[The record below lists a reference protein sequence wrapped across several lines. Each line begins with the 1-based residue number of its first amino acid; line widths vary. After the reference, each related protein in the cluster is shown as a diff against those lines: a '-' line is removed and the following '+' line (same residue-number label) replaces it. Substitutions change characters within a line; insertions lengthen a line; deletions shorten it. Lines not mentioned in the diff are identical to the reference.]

1 MAGDINLTKDETFD
15 GYVTEKVN
23 VIKNDL
29 LGDYNENGKYII
41 NEQVILELLKLDKI
55 KHSTFNNSIFCTSYM
70 PGYGEITFE
79 LELKKQGNNGIA
91 VIYVLEK
98 VDKINGY
105 IQNTIKTQIAIYKDV
120 LTPDFIDRSF
130 DGFNIKR
137 NEDQEQKEL
146 DPNDFKGSLN
156 TYIGARK
163 HFMDLLDT
171 ATADDYNEM
180 YQQYFNQRIA
190 ILKED
195 GSDYAKLVLNKYSA
209 EYDKIKD
216 YFLKNEGA
224 VDYKALNELLDKC
237 FEDVNGLDPKNR
249 EKEEELKKKMIPYLH
264 ALMMQA
270 QAINQKGKEKV
281 VKKAK
286 LSEKQQLEKI
296 AADKEK
302 AEKSKTADK
311 KEKSKDASVKFEYGK
326 EHPITDNA
334 SRLKDYLDNQNKEQQ
349 KSNETSSSTD
359 SYYRNE
365 KQNDNE
371 SATEYGA
378 NSDDADRYKD
388 YNSRGSS
395 ENQEQ
400 EDNKEQTTGY
410 DKPTGDYNEQN
421 NDESYSYEDGGSID
435 NDI

>member
-41 NEQVILELLKLDKI
+41 NEKVILELLKLEKN
-55 KHSTFNNSIFCTSYM
+55 KRSTFNNSIFCTSYM

-79 LELKKQGNNGIA
+79 LELKKQDNNGIA

-130 DGFNIKR
+130 EGFNIKK
-137 NEDQEQKEL
+137 NDDQEQKEL
-146 DPNDFKGSLN
+146 NPDDFKSSLN

-163 HFMDLLDT
+163 HFMDLLDN
-171 ATADDYNEM
+171 ATADDYNDM

-195 GSDYAKLVLNKYSA
+195 GSEYAKLVLKNYSA
-209 EYDKIKD
+209 EYEKIKD

-264 ALMMQA
+264 ALMIQA

-286 LSEKQQLEKI
+286 ANEKQKLEQI
-296 AADKEK
+296 AKDKEK
-302 AEKSKTADK
+302 TEKSKTAPK
-311 KEKSKDASVKFEYGK
+311 KEEKAKVSNAN
-326 EHPITDNA
+326 EHPINDN
-334 SRLKDYLDNQNKEQQ
+334 SERLKDYLDSQKIEKQTTVEKSENVADYNNNPQTDENEATESNQ
-349 KSNETSSSTD
+349 STD
-359 SYYRNE
+359 
-365 KQNDNE
+365 DNTIKE
-371 SATEYGA
+371 FVE
-378 NSDDADRYKD
+378 
-388 YNSRGSS
+388 RGSS
-395 ENQEQ
+395 ITGKESSETELTPEAKPMDDNTSNLDVPQF
-400 EDNKEQTTGY
+400 EDNG
-410 DKPTGDYNEQN
+410 N
-421 NDESYSYEDGGSID
+421 NFDSYL
-435 NDI
+435 

>member
-15 GYVTEKVN
+15 GYVTEKIS

-41 NEQVILELLKLDKI
+41 NEKVILELLKLEKN
-55 KHSTFNNSIFCTSYM
+55 KRSTFNNSIFCTSYM

-130 DGFNIKR
+130 EGFNIKK
-137 NEDQEQKEL
+137 NDDQEQKEL
-146 DPNDFKGSLN
+146 NPDDFKSSLN

-163 HFMDLLDT
+163 HFMDLLDN
-171 ATADDYNEM
+171 ATADDYNDM

-195 GSDYAKLVLNKYSA
+195 GSEYAKLVLKNYSA
-209 EYDKIKD
+209 EYEKIKD

-286 LSEKQQLEKI
+286 ANEKQKLEQI
-296 AADKEK
+296 AKDKEK
-302 AEKSKTADK
+302 TEKSKTAPK
-311 KEKSKDASVKFEYGK
+311 KEEKAKVSNAN
-326 EHPITDNA
+326 EHPINDN
-334 SRLKDYLDNQNKEQQ
+334 SERLKDYLDSQKIEKQTTVEKSENVADYNNNPQTYENEATESNQ
-349 KSNETSSSTD
+349 STD
-359 SYYRNE
+359 NTINE
-365 KQNDNE
+365 FVE
-371 SATEYGA
+371 
-378 NSDDADRYKD
+378 
-388 YNSRGSS
+388 RGSS
-395 ENQEQ
+395 ITGKESSETELTAEAKPMDDNTSNLDVPQF
-400 EDNKEQTTGY
+400 EDNG
-410 DKPTGDYNEQN
+410 N
-421 NDESYSYEDGGSID
+421 NFDSYL
-435 NDI
+435 

>member
-41 NEQVILELLKLDKI
+41 NEKVILELLKLEKN
-55 KHSTFNNSIFCTSYM
+55 KRSTFNNSIFCTSYM

-79 LELKKQGNNGIA
+79 LELKKQDNNGIA

-130 DGFNIKR
+130 EGFNIKK
-137 NEDQEQKEL
+137 NDDQEQKEL
-146 DPNDFKGSLN
+146 NPDDFKSSLN

-163 HFMDLLDT
+163 HFMDLLDN
-171 ATADDYNEM
+171 ATADDYNDM

-195 GSDYAKLVLNKYSA
+195 GSEYAKLVLKNYSA
-209 EYDKIKD
+209 EYEKIKD

-286 LSEKQQLEKI
+286 SNEKQKLEQI
-296 AADKEK
+296 AKDKEK
-302 AEKSKTADK
+302 TEKSKTAPK
-311 KEKSKDASVKFEYGK
+311 KEEKAKVSNAN
-326 EHPITDNA
+326 EHPINDN
-334 SRLKDYLDNQNKEQQ
+334 SERLKDYLDSQKIEKQTTVEKSENVADYNNNPQTYENEATESNQ
-349 KSNETSSSTD
+349 STD
-359 SYYRNE
+359 NNINE
-365 KQNDNE
+365 FVE
-371 SATEYGA
+371 RASSITGEE
-378 NSDDADRYKD
+378 
-388 YNSRGSS
+388 SS
-395 ENQEQ
+395 ETKLTPEAKPMDDNTSDLAQF
-400 EDNKEQTTGY
+400 EDNG
-410 DKPTGDYNEQN
+410 
-421 NDESYSYEDGGSID
+421 NDFDSY
-435 NDI
+435 

>member
-15 GYVTEKVN
+15 GYVTEKIN

-41 NEQVILELLKLDKI
+41 NEKVILELLKLEKN
-55 KHSTFNNSIFCTSYM
+55 KRSTFNNSIFCTSYM

-130 DGFNIKR
+130 EGFNIKK
-137 NEDQEQKEL
+137 NDDQEQKEL
-146 DPNDFKGSLN
+146 NPDDFKSSLN

-163 HFMDLLDT
+163 HFMDLLDN
-171 ATADDYNEM
+171 ATADDYNDM

-195 GSDYAKLVLNKYSA
+195 GSEYAKLVLKNYSA
-209 EYDKIKD
+209 EYEKIKD

-286 LSEKQQLEKI
+286 ANEKQKLEQI
-296 AADKEK
+296 AKDKEK
-302 AEKSKTADK
+302 TEKSKTAPK
-311 KEKSKDASVKFEYGK
+311 KEEKAKVSNAN
-326 EHPITDNA
+326 EHPINDN
-334 SRLKDYLDNQNKEQQ
+334 SERLKDYLDSQKIEKQTTVEKSENVADYNNNPQTYENEATESNQ
-349 KSNETSSSTD
+349 STD
-359 SYYRNE
+359 NTINE
-365 KQNDNE
+365 FVE
-371 SATEYGA
+371 
-378 NSDDADRYKD
+378 
-388 YNSRGSS
+388 RGSS
-395 ENQEQ
+395 ITGKESSETELTPEAKPMDDNTSNLDVPQF
-400 EDNKEQTTGY
+400 EDNG
-410 DKPTGDYNEQN
+410 N
-421 NDESYSYEDGGSID
+421 NFDSYL
-435 NDI
+435 

>member
-15 GYVTEKVN
+15 GYVTEKIN

-41 NEQVILELLKLDKI
+41 NEKVILELLKLEKN
-55 KHSTFNNSIFCTSYM
+55 KRSTFNNSIFCTSYM

-130 DGFNIKR
+130 EGFNIKK
-137 NEDQEQKEL
+137 NDDQEQKEL
-146 DPNDFKGSLN
+146 NPDDFKSSLN

-163 HFMDLLDT
+163 HFMDLLDN
-171 ATADDYNEM
+171 ATADDYNDM

-195 GSDYAKLVLNKYSA
+195 GSEYAKLVLKNYSA
-209 EYDKIKD
+209 EYEKIKD

-286 LSEKQQLEKI
+286 ANEKQKLEQI
-296 AADKEK
+296 AKDKEK
-302 AEKSKTADK
+302 TEKSKTAPK
-311 KEKSKDASVKFEYGK
+311 KEEKAKVSNAN
-326 EHPITDNA
+326 EHPINDN
-334 SRLKDYLDNQNKEQQ
+334 SERLKDYLDSQKIEKQTTVEKSENVADYNNNPQTYENEANESNQ
-349 KSNETSSSTD
+349 STD
-359 SYYRNE
+359 NNINE
-365 KQNDNE
+365 FVE
-371 SATEYGA
+371 
-378 NSDDADRYKD
+378 
-388 YNSRGSS
+388 RGSS
-395 ENQEQ
+395 ITGEESSETELTPEAKPMDDNTSNLDVPQF
-400 EDNKEQTTGY
+400 EDNG
-410 DKPTGDYNEQN
+410 
-421 NDESYSYEDGGSID
+421 NDFDSYW
-435 NDI
+435 

>member
-15 GYVTEKVN
+15 GYVTEKIN

-41 NEQVILELLKLDKI
+41 NEKVILELLKLEKN
-55 KHSTFNNSIFCTSYM
+55 KRSTFNNSIFCTSYM

-130 DGFNIKR
+130 EGFNIKK
-137 NEDQEQKEL
+137 NDDQEQKEL
-146 DPNDFKGSLN
+146 NPDDFKSSLN

-163 HFMDLLDT
+163 HFMDLLDN
-171 ATADDYNEM
+171 ATADDYNDM

-195 GSDYAKLVLNKYSA
+195 GSEYAKLVLKNYSA
-209 EYDKIKD
+209 EYEKIKD

-286 LSEKQQLEKI
+286 ANEKQKLEQI
-296 AADKEK
+296 AKDKEK
-302 AEKSKTADK
+302 TEKSKTAPK
-311 KEKSKDASVKFEYGK
+311 KEEKAKVSNAN
-326 EHPITDNA
+326 EHPINDN
-334 SRLKDYLDNQNKEQQ
+334 SERLKDYLDSQKIEKQTTVEKSENVADYNNNPQTYENEANESNQ
-349 KSNETSSSTD
+349 STD
-359 SYYRNE
+359 NNINE
-365 KQNDNE
+365 FVE
-371 SATEYGA
+371 RASSITGEE
-378 NSDDADRYKD
+378 
-388 YNSRGSS
+388 SS
-395 ENQEQ
+395 ETKLNAEAKPMDDNTSDLAQF
-400 EDNKEQTTGY
+400 EDNG
-410 DKPTGDYNEQN
+410 
-421 NDESYSYEDGGSID
+421 NDFDSY
-435 NDI
+435 

>member
-15 GYVTEKVN
+15 GYVTEKIN

-41 NEQVILELLKLDKI
+41 NEKVILELLKLEKN
-55 KHSTFNNSIFCTSYM
+55 KRSTFNNSIFCTSYM

-130 DGFNIKR
+130 EGFNIKK
-137 NEDQEQKEL
+137 NDDQEQKEL
-146 DPNDFKGSLN
+146 NPDDFKSSLN

-163 HFMDLLDT
+163 HFMDLLDN
-171 ATADDYNEM
+171 ATADDYNDM

-195 GSDYAKLVLNKYSA
+195 GSEYAKLVLKNYSA
-209 EYDKIKD
+209 EYEKIKD

-286 LSEKQQLEKI
+286 ANEKQKLEQI
-296 AADKEK
+296 AKDKEK
-302 AEKSKTADK
+302 TEKSKTAPK
-311 KEKSKDASVKFEYGK
+311 KEEKAKVSNAN
-326 EHPITDNA
+326 EHPINDN
-334 SRLKDYLDNQNKEQQ
+334 SERLKDYLDSQKIEKQTTVEKSENVADYNNNPQTYENEATESNQ
-349 KSNETSSSTD
+349 STD
-359 SYYRNE
+359 NTINE
-365 KQNDNE
+365 FVE
-371 SATEYGA
+371 
-378 NSDDADRYKD
+378 
-388 YNSRGSS
+388 RGSS
-395 ENQEQ
+395 ITGKESSETELTAEAKPMDDNTSNLDVPQF
-400 EDNKEQTTGY
+400 EDNG
-410 DKPTGDYNEQN
+410 N
-421 NDESYSYEDGGSID
+421 NFDSYL
-435 NDI
+435 

>member
-41 NEQVILELLKLDKI
+41 NEKVILELLKLEKN
-55 KHSTFNNSIFCTSYM
+55 KRSTFNNSIFCTSYM

-130 DGFNIKR
+130 EGFNIKK
-137 NEDQEQKEL
+137 NDDQEQKEL
-146 DPNDFKGSLN
+146 NPDDFKSSLN

-163 HFMDLLDT
+163 HFMDLLDN
-171 ATADDYNEM
+171 ATADDYNDM

-195 GSDYAKLVLNKYSA
+195 GSEYAKLVLKNYSA
-209 EYDKIKD
+209 EYEKIKD

-286 LSEKQQLEKI
+286 ANEKQKLEQI
-296 AADKEK
+296 AKDKEK
-302 AEKSKTADK
+302 TEKSKTAPK
-311 KEKSKDASVKFEYGK
+311 KEEKAKVSNAN
-326 EHPITDNA
+326 EHPINDN
-334 SRLKDYLDNQNKEQQ
+334 SERLKDYLDSQKIEKQTTVEKSENVADYNNNPQTDENEATESNQ
-349 KSNETSSSTD
+349 STD
-359 SYYRNE
+359 
-365 KQNDNE
+365 DNTIKE
-371 SATEYGA
+371 FVE
-378 NSDDADRYKD
+378 
-388 YNSRGSS
+388 RGSS
-395 ENQEQ
+395 ITGKESSETELTPEAKPMDDNTSNLDVPQF
-400 EDNKEQTTGY
+400 EDNG
-410 DKPTGDYNEQN
+410 N
-421 NDESYSYEDGGSID
+421 NFDSYL
-435 NDI
+435 

>member
-15 GYVTEKVN
+15 GYVTEKIN

-41 NEQVILELLKLDKI
+41 NEKVILELLKLEKN
-55 KHSTFNNSIFCTSYM
+55 KRSTFNNSIFCTSYM

-130 DGFNIKR
+130 EGFNIKK
-137 NEDQEQKEL
+137 NDDQEQKEL
-146 DPNDFKGSLN
+146 NPDDFKSSLN

-163 HFMDLLDT
+163 HFMDLLDN
-171 ATADDYNEM
+171 ATADDYNDM

-195 GSDYAKLVLNKYSA
+195 GSEYAKLVLKNYSA
-209 EYDKIKD
+209 EYEKIKD

-264 ALMMQA
+264 ALMIQA

-286 LSEKQQLEKI
+286 ANEKQKLEQI
-296 AADKEK
+296 AKDKEK
-302 AEKSKTADK
+302 TEKSKTAPK
-311 KEKSKDASVKFEYGK
+311 KEEKAKVSNAN
-326 EHPITDNA
+326 EHPINDN
-334 SRLKDYLDNQNKEQQ
+334 SERLKDYLDSQKIEKQTTVEKSENVADYNNNPQTDENEATESNQ
-349 KSNETSSSTD
+349 STD
-359 SYYRNE
+359 
-365 KQNDNE
+365 DNTIKE
-371 SATEYGA
+371 FVE
-378 NSDDADRYKD
+378 
-388 YNSRGSS
+388 RGSS
-395 ENQEQ
+395 ITGKESSETELTPEAKPMDDNTSNLDVPQF
-400 EDNKEQTTGY
+400 EDNG
-410 DKPTGDYNEQN
+410 N
-421 NDESYSYEDGGSID
+421 NFDSYL
-435 NDI
+435 

>member
-15 GYVTEKVN
+15 GYVTEKIN

-41 NEQVILELLKLDKI
+41 NEKVILELLKLEKN
-55 KHSTFNNSIFCTSYM
+55 KRSTFNNSIFCTSYM

-130 DGFNIKR
+130 EGFNIKK
-137 NEDQEQKEL
+137 NDDQEQKEL
-146 DPNDFKGSLN
+146 NPDDFKSSLN

-163 HFMDLLDT
+163 HFMDLLDN
-171 ATADDYNEM
+171 ATADDYNDM

-195 GSDYAKLVLNKYSA
+195 GSEYAKLVLKNYSA
-209 EYDKIKD
+209 EYEKIKD

-286 LSEKQQLEKI
+286 ANEKQKLEQI
-296 AADKEK
+296 AKDKEK
-302 AEKSKTADK
+302 TEKSKTAPK
-311 KEKSKDASVKFEYGK
+311 KEEKAKVSNAN
-326 EHPITDNA
+326 EHPINDN
-334 SRLKDYLDNQNKEQQ
+334 SERLKDYLDSQKIEKQTTVEKSENVADYNNNPQTYENEANESNQ
-349 KSNETSSSTD
+349 STD
-359 SYYRNE
+359 NNINE
-365 KQNDNE
+365 FVE
-371 SATEYGA
+371 
-378 NSDDADRYKD
+378 
-388 YNSRGSS
+388 RGSS
-395 ENQEQ
+395 ITGEESSETELTPEAKPMDDNTSNLDVPQF
-400 EDNKEQTTGY
+400 EDNG
-410 DKPTGDYNEQN
+410 
-421 NDESYSYEDGGSID
+421 NDFDSY
-435 NDI
+435 

>member
-1 MAGDINLTKDETFD
+1 
-15 GYVTEKVN
+15 
-23 VIKNDL
+23 
-29 LGDYNENGKYII
+29 
-41 NEQVILELLKLDKI
+41 
-55 KHSTFNNSIFCTSYM
+55 M

-130 DGFNIKR
+130 EGFNIKK
-137 NEDQEQKEL
+137 NDDQEQKEL
-146 DPNDFKGSLN
+146 NPDDFKSSLN

-163 HFMDLLDT
+163 HFMDLLDN
-171 ATADDYNEM
+171 ATADDYNDM

-195 GSDYAKLVLNKYSA
+195 GSEYAKLVLKNYSA
-209 EYDKIKD
+209 EYEKIKD

-286 LSEKQQLEKI
+286 ANEKQKLEQI
-296 AADKEK
+296 AKDKEK
-302 AEKSKTADK
+302 TEKSKTAPK
-311 KEKSKDASVKFEYGK
+311 KEEKAKVSNAN
-326 EHPITDNA
+326 EHPINDN
-334 SRLKDYLDNQNKEQQ
+334 SERLKDYLDSQKIEKQTTVEKSENVADYNNNPQTYENEATESNQ
-349 KSNETSSSTD
+349 STD
-359 SYYRNE
+359 NTINE
-365 KQNDNE
+365 FVE
-371 SATEYGA
+371 
-378 NSDDADRYKD
+378 
-388 YNSRGSS
+388 RGSS
-395 ENQEQ
+395 ITGKESSETELTAEAKPMDDNTSNLDVPQF
-400 EDNKEQTTGY
+400 EDNG
-410 DKPTGDYNEQN
+410 N
-421 NDESYSYEDGGSID
+421 NFDSYL
-435 NDI
+435 

>member
-15 GYVTEKVN
+15 GYVTEKIN

-41 NEQVILELLKLDKI
+41 NEKVILELLKLEKN
-55 KHSTFNNSIFCTSYM
+55 KRSTFNNSIFCTSYM

-130 DGFNIKR
+130 EGFNIKK
-137 NEDQEQKEL
+137 NDEKKKKEL
-146 DPNDFKGSLN
+146 NPDDFKSSLN

-163 HFMDLLDT
+163 HFMDLLDN
-171 ATADDYNEM
+171 ATADDYNDM

-195 GSDYAKLVLNKYSA
+195 GSEYAKLVLKNYSA
-209 EYDKIKD
+209 EYEKIKD

-286 LSEKQQLEKI
+286 ANEKQKLEQI
-296 AADKEK
+296 AKDKEK
-302 AEKSKTADK
+302 TEKSKTAPK
-311 KEKSKDASVKFEYGK
+311 KEEKAKVSNAN
-326 EHPITDNA
+326 EHPINDN
-334 SRLKDYLDNQNKEQQ
+334 SERLKDYLDSQKIEKQTTVEKSENVADYNNNPQTYENEANESNQ
-349 KSNETSSSTD
+349 STD
-359 SYYRNE
+359 NNINE
-365 KQNDNE
+365 FVE
-371 SATEYGA
+371 
-378 NSDDADRYKD
+378 
-388 YNSRGSS
+388 RGSS
-395 ENQEQ
+395 ITGEESSETELTPEAKPMDDNTSDLAQF
-400 EDNKEQTTGY
+400 EDNG
-410 DKPTGDYNEQN
+410 
-421 NDESYSYEDGGSID
+421 NDFDSY
-435 NDI
+435 

>member
-41 NEQVILELLKLDKI
+41 NEKVILELLKLEKN
-55 KHSTFNNSIFCTSYM
+55 KRSTFNNSIFCTSYM

-130 DGFNIKR
+130 EGFNIKK
-137 NEDQEQKEL
+137 NDDQEQKEL
-146 DPNDFKGSLN
+146 NPDDFKSSLN

-163 HFMDLLDT
+163 HFMDLLDN
-171 ATADDYNEM
+171 ATADDYNDM

-195 GSDYAKLVLNKYSA
+195 GSEYAKLVLKNYSA
-209 EYDKIKD
+209 EYEKIKD

-264 ALMMQA
+264 ALMIQA

-286 LSEKQQLEKI
+286 ANEKQKLEQI
-296 AADKEK
+296 AKDKEK
-302 AEKSKTADK
+302 TEKSKTAPK
-311 KEKSKDASVKFEYGK
+311 KEEKAKVSNAN
-326 EHPITDNA
+326 EHPINDN
-334 SRLKDYLDNQNKEQQ
+334 SERLKDYLDSQKIEKQTTVEKSENVADYNNNPQTDENEATESNQ
-349 KSNETSSSTD
+349 STD
-359 SYYRNE
+359 
-365 KQNDNE
+365 DNTIKE
-371 SATEYGA
+371 FVE
-378 NSDDADRYKD
+378 
-388 YNSRGSS
+388 RGSS
-395 ENQEQ
+395 ITGKESSETELTPEAKPMDDNTSNLDVPQF
-400 EDNKEQTTGY
+400 EDNG
-410 DKPTGDYNEQN
+410 N
-421 NDESYSYEDGGSID
+421 NFDSYL
-435 NDI
+435 

>member
-15 GYVTEKVN
+15 GYVTEKIN

-41 NEQVILELLKLDKI
+41 NEKVILELLKLEKN
-55 KHSTFNNSIFCTSYM
+55 KRSTFNNSIFCTSYM

-79 LELKKQGNNGIA
+79 LELKKQDNNGIA

-130 DGFNIKR
+130 EGFNIKK
-137 NEDQEQKEL
+137 NDDQEQKEL
-146 DPNDFKGSLN
+146 NPDDFKSSLN

-163 HFMDLLDT
+163 HFMDLLDN
-171 ATADDYNEM
+171 ATADDYNDM

-195 GSDYAKLVLNKYSA
+195 GSEYAKLVLKNYSA
-209 EYDKIKD
+209 EYEKIKD

-264 ALMMQA
+264 ALMIQA

-286 LSEKQQLEKI
+286 ANEKQKLEQI
-296 AADKEK
+296 AKDKEK
-302 AEKSKTADK
+302 TEKSKTAPK
-311 KEKSKDASVKFEYGK
+311 KEEKAKVSNAN
-326 EHPITDNA
+326 EHPINDN
-334 SRLKDYLDNQNKEQQ
+334 SERLKDYLDSQKIEKQTTVEKSENVADYNNNPQTDENEATESNQ
-349 KSNETSSSTD
+349 STD
-359 SYYRNE
+359 
-365 KQNDNE
+365 DNTIKE
-371 SATEYGA
+371 FVE
-378 NSDDADRYKD
+378 
-388 YNSRGSS
+388 RGSS
-395 ENQEQ
+395 ITGKESSETELTPEAKPMDDNTSNLDVPQF
-400 EDNKEQTTGY
+400 EDNG
-410 DKPTGDYNEQN
+410 
-421 NDESYSYEDGGSID
+421 NDFDSY
-435 NDI
+435 

>member
-41 NEQVILELLKLDKI
+41 NEKVILELLKLEKN
-55 KHSTFNNSIFCTSYM
+55 KRSTFNNSIFCTSYM

-79 LELKKQGNNGIA
+79 LELKKQDNNGIA

-130 DGFNIKR
+130 EGFNIKK
-137 NEDQEQKEL
+137 NDDQEQKEL
-146 DPNDFKGSLN
+146 NPDDFKSSLN

-163 HFMDLLDT
+163 HFMDLLDN
-171 ATADDYNEM
+171 ATADDYNDM

-195 GSDYAKLVLNKYSA
+195 GSEYAKLVLKNYSA
-209 EYDKIKD
+209 EYEKIKD

-286 LSEKQQLEKI
+286 SNEKQKLEQI
-296 AADKEK
+296 AKDKEK
-302 AEKSKTADK
+302 TEKSKTAPK
-311 KEKSKDASVKFEYGK
+311 KEEKAKVSNAN
-326 EHPITDNA
+326 EHPINDN
-334 SRLKDYLDNQNKEQQ
+334 SERLKDYLDSQKIEKQTTVEKSENVADYNNNPQTYENEATESNQ
-349 KSNETSSSTD
+349 STD
-359 SYYRNE
+359 NNINE
-365 KQNDNE
+365 FVE
-371 SATEYGA
+371 RASSITGEE
-378 NSDDADRYKD
+378 
-388 YNSRGSS
+388 SS
-395 ENQEQ
+395 ETKLTPEAKPMDDNTSDLAQF
-400 EDNKEQTTGY
+400 EDNG
-410 DKPTGDYNEQN
+410 
-421 NDESYSYEDGGSID
+421 NDFDSYW
-435 NDI
+435 

>member
-15 GYVTEKVN
+15 GYVTEKIN

-41 NEQVILELLKLDKI
+41 NEKVILELLKLEKN
-55 KHSTFNNSIFCTSYM
+55 KRSTFNNSIFCTSYM

-130 DGFNIKR
+130 EGFNIKK
-137 NEDQEQKEL
+137 NDDQEQKEL
-146 DPNDFKGSLN
+146 NPDDFKSSLN

-163 HFMDLLDT
+163 HFMDLLDN
-171 ATADDYNEM
+171 ATADDYNDM

-195 GSDYAKLVLNKYSA
+195 GSEYAKLVLKNYSA
-209 EYDKIKD
+209 EYEKIKD

-286 LSEKQQLEKI
+286 ANEKQKLEQI
-296 AADKEK
+296 AKDKEK
-302 AEKSKTADK
+302 TEKSKTAPK
-311 KEKSKDASVKFEYGK
+311 KEEKAKVSNAN
-326 EHPITDNA
+326 EHPINDN
-334 SRLKDYLDNQNKEQQ
+334 SERLKDYLDSQKIEKQTTVEKSENVADYNNNPQTYENEANESNQ
-349 KSNETSSSTD
+349 STD
-359 SYYRNE
+359 NNINE
-365 KQNDNE
+365 FVE
-371 SATEYGA
+371 
-378 NSDDADRYKD
+378 
-388 YNSRGSS
+388 RGSS
-395 ENQEQ
+395 ITGEESSETELTPEAKPMDDNTSDLAQF
-400 EDNKEQTTGY
+400 EDNG
-410 DKPTGDYNEQN
+410 
-421 NDESYSYEDGGSID
+421 NDFDSY
-435 NDI
+435 

>member
-41 NEQVILELLKLDKI
+41 NEKVILELLKLEKN
-55 KHSTFNNSIFCTSYM
+55 KRSTFNNSIFCTSYM

-130 DGFNIKR
+130 EGFNIKK
-137 NEDQEQKEL
+137 NDDQEQKEL
-146 DPNDFKGSLN
+146 NPDDFKSSLN

-163 HFMDLLDT
+163 HFMDLLDN
-171 ATADDYNEM
+171 ATADDYNDM

-195 GSDYAKLVLNKYSA
+195 GSEYAKLVLKNYSA
-209 EYDKIKD
+209 EYEKIKD

-286 LSEKQQLEKI
+286 ANEKQKLEQI
-296 AADKEK
+296 AKDKEK
-302 AEKSKTADK
+302 TEKSKTAPK
-311 KEKSKDASVKFEYGK
+311 KEEKAKVSNAN
-326 EHPITDNA
+326 EHPINDN
-334 SRLKDYLDNQNKEQQ
+334 SERLKDYLDSQKIEKQTTVEKSENVADYNNNPQTDENEATESNQ
-349 KSNETSSSTD
+349 STD
-359 SYYRNE
+359 
-365 KQNDNE
+365 DNTIKE
-371 SATEYGA
+371 FVE
-378 NSDDADRYKD
+378 
-388 YNSRGSS
+388 RGSS
-395 ENQEQ
+395 ITGEESSETKLTPEAKPMDDNTSNLDVPQF
-400 EDNKEQTTGY
+400 EDNG
-410 DKPTGDYNEQN
+410 
-421 NDESYSYEDGGSID
+421 NDFDSY
-435 NDI
+435 

>member
-41 NEQVILELLKLDKI
+41 NEKVILELLKLEKN
-55 KHSTFNNSIFCTSYM
+55 KRSTFNNSIFCTSYM

-130 DGFNIKR
+130 EGFNIKK
-137 NEDQEQKEL
+137 NDDQEQKEL
-146 DPNDFKGSLN
+146 NPDDFKSSLN

-163 HFMDLLDT
+163 HFMDLLDN
-171 ATADDYNEM
+171 ATADDYNDM

-195 GSDYAKLVLNKYSA
+195 GSEYAKLVLKNYSA
-209 EYDKIKD
+209 EYEKIKD

-264 ALMMQA
+264 ALMIQA

-286 LSEKQQLEKI
+286 ANEKQKLEQI
-296 AADKEK
+296 AKDKEK
-302 AEKSKTADK
+302 TEKSKTAPK
-311 KEKSKDASVKFEYGK
+311 KEEKAKVSNAN
-326 EHPITDNA
+326 EHPINDN
-334 SRLKDYLDNQNKEQQ
+334 SERLKDYLESQ
-349 KSNETSSSTD
+349 KP
-359 SYYRNE
+359 E
-365 KQNDNE
+365 KQINVE
-371 SATEYGA
+371 KTEKVYVGNNSERPYEKEA
-378 NSDDADRYKD
+378 NNSDKVNDSLNNELVSGGYNTSGDAALLE
-388 YNSRGSS
+388 NEANNENSS
-395 ENQEQ
+395 ENANQHSEA
-400 EDNKEQTTGY
+400 
-410 DKPTGDYNEQN
+410 
-421 NDESYSYEDGGSID
+421 YSSDSNQSIEDGQSLD
-435 NDI
+435 SYL

>member
-41 NEQVILELLKLDKI
+41 NEKVILELLKLEKN
-55 KHSTFNNSIFCTSYM
+55 KRSTFNNSIFCTSYM

-130 DGFNIKR
+130 EGFNIKK
-137 NEDQEQKEL
+137 NDDQEQKEL
-146 DPNDFKGSLN
+146 NPDDFKSSLN

-163 HFMDLLDT
+163 HFMDLLDN
-171 ATADDYNEM
+171 ATADDYNDM

-195 GSDYAKLVLNKYSA
+195 GSEYAKLVLKNYSA
-209 EYDKIKD
+209 EYEKIKD

-264 ALMMQA
+264 ALMIQA

-286 LSEKQQLEKI
+286 ANEKQKLEQI
-296 AADKEK
+296 AKDKEK
-302 AEKSKTADK
+302 TEKSKTAPK
-311 KEKSKDASVKFEYGK
+311 KEEKAKVSNAN
-326 EHPITDNA
+326 EHPINDN
-334 SRLKDYLDNQNKEQQ
+334 SERLKDYLDSQKIEKQTTVEKSENVADYNNNPQTDENEATESNQ
-349 KSNETSSSTD
+349 STD
-359 SYYRNE
+359 
-365 KQNDNE
+365 DNTIKE
-371 SATEYGA
+371 FVE
-378 NSDDADRYKD
+378 
-388 YNSRGSS
+388 RGSS
-395 ENQEQ
+395 ITGEESSETKLTPEAKPMDDNTSNLDVPQF
-400 EDNKEQTTGY
+400 EDNG
-410 DKPTGDYNEQN
+410 N
-421 NDESYSYEDGGSID
+421 NFDSY
-435 NDI
+435 

>member
-15 GYVTEKVN
+15 GYVTEKIN

-41 NEQVILELLKLDKI
+41 NEKVILELLKLEKN
-55 KHSTFNNSIFCTSYM
+55 KRSTFNNSIFCTSYM

-130 DGFNIKR
+130 EGFNIKK
-137 NEDQEQKEL
+137 NDDQEQKEL
-146 DPNDFKGSLN
+146 NPDDFKSSLN

-163 HFMDLLDT
+163 HFMDLLDN
-171 ATADDYNEM
+171 ATADDYNDM

-195 GSDYAKLVLNKYSA
+195 GSEYAKLVLKNYSA
-209 EYDKIKD
+209 EYEKIKD

-286 LSEKQQLEKI
+286 ANEKQKLEQI
-296 AADKEK
+296 AKDKEK
-302 AEKSKTADK
+302 TEKSKTAPK
-311 KEKSKDASVKFEYGK
+311 KEEKAKVSNAN
-326 EHPITDNA
+326 EHPINDN
-334 SRLKDYLDNQNKEQQ
+334 SERLKDYLDSQKIEKQTTVEKSENVADYNNNPQTDENEATESNQ
-349 KSNETSSSTD
+349 STD
-359 SYYRNE
+359 NTINE
-365 KQNDNE
+365 FVE
-371 SATEYGA
+371 
-378 NSDDADRYKD
+378 
-388 YNSRGSS
+388 RGSS
-395 ENQEQ
+395 ITGKESSETELTAEAKPMDDNTSNLDVPQF
-400 EDNKEQTTGY
+400 EDNG
-410 DKPTGDYNEQN
+410 N
-421 NDESYSYEDGGSID
+421 NFDSYL
-435 NDI
+435 